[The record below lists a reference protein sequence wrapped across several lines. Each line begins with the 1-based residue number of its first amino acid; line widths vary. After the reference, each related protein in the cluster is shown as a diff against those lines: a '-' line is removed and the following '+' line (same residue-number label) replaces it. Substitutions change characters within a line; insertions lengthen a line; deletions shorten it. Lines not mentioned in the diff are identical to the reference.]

1 MSEFVKRKKSLE
13 GLMAWL
19 EKRRDE
25 EGMKEVVPSGSR
37 EEDGGYRKEKVE
49 KVMEENAL
57 KKAEMARK
65 RETR

>member
-1 MSEFVKRKKSLE
+1 MSEFAKRKKSLK

-37 EEDGGYRKEKVE
+37 EKDGGDRKEKVE
-49 KVMEENAL
+49 KMMEENAL
-57 KKAEMARK
+57 RKVEMARK